1 MRRYILTTV
10 LCLLTANINA
20 QKNDI
25 APQDL
30 NGMRAIGSP
39 ANPKVRMSWDRYHDY
54 AQITQFGK
62 DLVKAYPD
70 LVKMES
76 IGKSY
81 EGRDI
86 WVLTVSDFK
95 TDKTENK
102 PGFYIDGGIHAN
114 ELQGVEI
121 SMYTAWY
128 LAESFRTVKFI
139 NTLLKE
145 KVFYIAMTISPD
157 ARENFI
163 YKANTPNSSRSGM
176 RPFDNDGDG
185 LVNEDQYND
194 LDGDGNIV
202 MMRRKSKTG
211 RYKVDPK
218 YPSRMYQ
225 VRGDEMGEY
234 ELLGYEGMD
243 NDGDGLVNEDQLGT
257 YDPNRDWAWNW
268 QPDYVQRG
276 ALFYPGTLPET
287 RAVKDFIVNHPNI
300 AGAQSYHN
308 YGGMFLRG
316 PGAAEDDPLFSRQ
329 DIEVYDNIGKLGEK
343 MIPGYNYFVLHKDL
357 YTVYGGEIDFLS
369 LTRGIFTFSNELMT
383 SYKLFNQKNS
393 WSRWDNDEF
402 NEFDKYLLFGD
413 GYVEWK
419 PFNHPQFGEIEI
431 GGAKKNYIRNHPGFM
446 LQEDA
451 HRNMAFTLYHAY
463 QTPKLEIVDIK
474 TEKLSGGLTT
484 VTATVMNTRVIPTH
498 SSIDV
503 KNKIERPD
511 FITLKGAKVIA
522 GMTVENE
529 DLNLFTEQKH
539 NPQTIEIDNIRGMG
553 SVKVRWIVSGNAN
566 GATVEVSSVKGGFVS
581 DKAVK

>member
-1 MRRYILTTV
+1 MKKIIYFALISLFS
-10 LCLLTANINA
+10 TAIYA
-20 QKNDI
+20 QNI

-62 DLVKAYPD
+62 DLVKAYPN

-76 IGKSY
+76 IGKSF

-86 WVLTVSDFK
+86 WVLTLTDFK
-95 TDKTENK
+95 TGEEKNK

-114 ELQGVEI
+114 ELQGVEV

-128 LAESFRTVKFI
+128 LAENFHSVKFI
-139 NTLLKE
+139 ATLLKE
-145 KVFYIAMTISPD
+145 KVFYIALTISPD
-157 ARENFI
+157 SRENFI
-163 YKANTPNSSRSGM
+163 YKENNSNTSRSGM

-185 LVNEDQYND
+185 LVNEDKLDD

-211 RYKVDPK
+211 RFKIDPK
-218 YPSRMYQ
+218 YPTRMYQ
-225 VRGDEMGEY
+225 VRGDEKGEY
-234 ELLGYEGMD
+234 EMLGYEGMD
-243 NDGDGLVNEDQLGT
+243 NDGDGLVNEDQVGT
-257 YDPNRDWAWNW
+257 YDPNRDWGWNW
-268 QPDYVQRG
+268 QPNYVQNG

-287 RAVKDFIVNHPNI
+287 RAVKDFVTKHPNI

-316 PGAAEDDPLFSRQ
+316 PGAAEDDPLYSRQ

-343 MIPGYNYFVLHKDL
+343 MIPGYNYFILHKDL
-357 YTVYGGEIDFLS
+357 YTVYGGEIDYLS

-383 SYKLFNQKNS
+383 SYKLFNQKSS

-474 TEKLSGGLTT
+474 TEKLQGGLTA
-484 VTATVMNTRVIPTH
+484 VTATIMNTRIIPTH
-498 SSIDV
+498 STHDI

-511 FITLKGAKVIA
+511 YISLKGVKVIT

-529 DLNLFTEQKH
+529 DLNLFTEQK
-539 NPQTIEIDNIRGMG
+539 NSPQTIKVANISGMG
-553 SVKVRWIVSGNAN
+553 NVKVRWIVNGNPN
-566 GATVEVSSVKGGFVS
+566 GATVEVSSAKGGFVS
-581 DKAVK
+581 DKVGK

>member
-1 MRRYILTTV
+1 MKKIIYIALIS
-10 LCLLTANINA
+10 LFSTAIYA
-20 QKNDI
+20 QNI

-62 DLVKAYPD
+62 DLVKAYPY

-76 IGKSY
+76 IGKSF

-86 WVLTVSDFK
+86 WVLTITDFK
-95 TDKTENK
+95 TGEEKNK

-114 ELQGVEI
+114 ELQGVEV

-128 LAESFRTVKFI
+128 LAENFHSVKFI
-139 NTLLKE
+139 STLLKE
-145 KVFYIAMTISPD
+145 KVFYIALTISPD
-157 ARENFI
+157 SRENFI
-163 YKANTPNSSRSGM
+163 YKENNSNTSRSGM

-185 LVNEDQYND
+185 LVNEDKLDD

-211 RYKVDPK
+211 RFKIDPK
-218 YPSRMYQ
+218 YPTRMYQ
-225 VRGDEMGEY
+225 VRGDEKGEY
-234 ELLGYEGMD
+234 EMLGYEGMD
-243 NDGDGLVNEDQLGT
+243 NDGDGLVNEDQVGT
-257 YDPNRDWAWNW
+257 YDPNRDWGWNW
-268 QPDYVQRG
+268 QPNYVQNG

-287 RAVKDFIVNHPNI
+287 RAVKDFITKHPNI

-316 PGAAEDDPLFSRQ
+316 PGAAEDDPLYSRQ

-343 MIPGYNYFVLHKDL
+343 MIPGYNYFILHKDL
-357 YTVYGGEIDFLS
+357 YTVYGGEIDYLS

-383 SYKLFNQKNS
+383 SYKLFNQKSS

-474 TEKLSGGLTT
+474 TEQLKGGLTA
-484 VTATVMNTRVIPTH
+484 VTATVMNTRIIPTH
-498 SSIDV
+498 STHDI

-511 FITLKGAKVIA
+511 YISLKGAKVIS

-529 DLNLFTEQKH
+529 DLNLFTEQK
-539 NPQTIEIDNIRGMG
+539 NSPQTIKVANISGMG
-553 SVKVRWIVSGNAN
+553 NVKVRWIVNGNPS
-566 GATVEVSSVKGGFVS
+566 GATVEVSSAKGGFVS
-581 DKAVK
+581 DKVGK

>member
-1 MRRYILTTV
+1 MKKYILTSI
-10 LCLLTANINA
+10 LCLLMASINA
-20 QKNDI
+20 QKNEI

-62 DLVKAYPD
+62 DLVKAYPN

-76 IGKSY
+76 IGKSF

-95 TDKTENK
+95 TDKIENK

-128 LAESFRTVKFI
+128 LAESFQTVKFI

-145 KVFYIAMTISPD
+145 KVFYIALTISPD

-163 YKANTPNSSRSGM
+163 HKENTANSSRSGM

-185 LVNEDQYND
+185 LVNEDKYND

-211 RYKVDPK
+211 RYKIDPK

-234 ELLGYEGMD
+234 ELLGYEGLD
-243 NDGDGLVNEDQLGT
+243 ADGDGLVNEDQLGT
-257 YDPNRDWAWNW
+257 YDPNRDWSWNW

-287 RAVKDFIVNHPNI
+287 RAVKNFIVNHPNI

-343 MIPGYNYFVLHKDL
+343 MIPGYSYFVLHKDL

-383 SYKLFNQKNS
+383 SYKLFNQKNAG
-393 WSRWDNDEF
+393 SRWDNDEF

-463 QTPKLEIVDIK
+463 QTPKLEILDVK
-474 TEKLSGGLTT
+474 TEKLSNGLTA
-484 VTATVMNTRVIPTH
+484 VTATIMNTRIIPTH

-511 FITLKGAKVIA
+511 YISLKGVNVVA

-539 NPQTIEIDNIRGMG
+539 SPQTIEIDNIRGMG

-566 GATVEVSSVKGGFVS
+566 GATVEVSSAKGGFVS
-581 DKAVK
+581 DKVK

>member
-95 TDKTENK
+95 TDKAENK

-413 GYVEWK
+413 GYVDWK

-431 GGAKKNYIRNHPGFM
+431 GGPKKNYIRNHPGFM

-474 TEKLSGGLTT
+474 TEKLSGGLTA
-484 VTATVMNTRVIPTH
+484 VTATVMNTRIIPTH

-553 SVKVRWIVSGNAN
+553 SVKVRWIVSGNTT
-566 GATVEVSSVKGGFVS
+566 GTTVEVSSVKGGFVS
-581 DKAVK
+581 DKAGK

>member
-1 MRRYILTTV
+1 MKRYILTTI
-10 LCLLTANINA
+10 LCLLMANVNA

-62 DLVKAYPD
+62 DLVKAYPN

-76 IGKSY
+76 IGKSF

-86 WVLTVSDFK
+86 WLLTVSDFK

-128 LAESFRTVKFI
+128 LAESFHSVKFI

-145 KVFYIAMTISPD
+145 KVFYIALTISPD

-163 YKANTPNSSRSGM
+163 HKENTANSSRSGM

-185 LVNEDQYND
+185 LVNEDKYND

-211 RYKVDPK
+211 RYKIDPK

-225 VRGDEMGEY
+225 VRGDEMGDY
-234 ELLGYEGMD
+234 ELLGYEGLD
-243 NDGDGLVNEDQLGT
+243 ADGDGLVNEDQLGT
-257 YDPNRDWAWNW
+257 YDPNRDWGWNW

-287 RAVKDFIVNHPNI
+287 RAVKDFIVSHPNI

-383 SYKLFNQKNS
+383 SYKLFNQKNAG
-393 WSRWDNDEF
+393 SRWDNDEF

-419 PFNHPQFGEIEI
+419 PFTHPQFGEIEI

-463 QTPKLEIVDIK
+463 QTPKLEILDIK
-474 TEKLSGGLTT
+474 TEKLSGGLTS
-484 VTATVMNTRVIPTH
+484 VTATIMNTRIIPTH

-511 FITLKGAKVIA
+511 FITLKGANVVA
-522 GMTVENE
+522 GMTVQNE
-529 DLNLFTEQKH
+529 DLNLFTEQKYS
-539 NPQTIEIDNIRGMG
+539 PQSIEVDNIRGMG

-566 GATVEVSSVKGGFVS
+566 GATVEVSSAKGGFVS
-581 DKAVK
+581 DKVGK

>member
-1 MRRYILTTV
+1 MKKIIYIALIS
-10 LCLLTANINA
+10 LFSTAIDAQNIT
-20 QKNDI
+20 
-25 APQDL
+25 PQDL

-39 ANPKVRMSWDRYHDY
+39 ANPKVRMSWNRYHDY

-62 DLVKAYPD
+62 DLVKAYPN
-70 LVKMES
+70 LVKIES
-76 IGKSY
+76 IGKSF

-86 WVLTVSDFK
+86 WVLTLTDFK
-95 TDKTENK
+95 TGEEKNK

-114 ELQGVEI
+114 ELQGVEV

-128 LAESFRTVKFI
+128 LAENYHTIKFI
-139 NTLLKE
+139 TTLLKE
-145 KVFYIAMTISPD
+145 KVFYIALTISPD
-157 ARENFI
+157 SRENFI
-163 YKANTPNSSRSGM
+163 YKENNSNTSRSGM

-185 LVNEDQYND
+185 VINEDKLD
-194 LDGDGNIV
+194 DIDGDGNIV

-211 RYKVDPK
+211 RYKIDPK
-218 YPSRMYQ
+218 YPTRMYQ
-225 VRGDEMGEY
+225 VHSDEKGEY
-234 ELLGYEGMD
+234 EMLGYEGID
-243 NDGDGLVNEDQLGT
+243 NDGDGQVNEDQVGT
-257 YDPNRDWAWNW
+257 YDPNRDWGWNW
-268 QPDYVQRG
+268 QPNYVQNG

-287 RAVKDFIVNHPNI
+287 RAVKDFITKHPNI

-316 PGAAEDDPLFSRQ
+316 PGAAEDDPLYSKQ

-343 MIPGYNYFVLHKDL
+343 MIPGYNYFILHKDL
-357 YTVYGGEIDFLS
+357 YTVYGGEIDYLS

-383 SYKLFNQKNS
+383 SYKLFNQKSS

-431 GGAKKNYIRNHPGFM
+431 GGSKKNYIRNHPGFM

-463 QTPKLEIVDIK
+463 QTPKLEILDIK
-474 TEKLSGGLTT
+474 TEKLLGGLTA
-484 VTATVMNTRVIPTH
+484 VTATIMNTRIIPTH
-498 SSIDV
+498 SSHDI

-511 FITLKGAKVIA
+511 YISIKGVKVIT

-529 DLNLFTEQKH
+529 DLNLFTEQK
-539 NPQTIEIDNIRGMG
+539 NSPQTIKVANISGMG
-553 SVKVRWIVSGNAN
+553 NVKVKWIVLGNPN
-566 GATVEVSSVKGGFVS
+566 GAIVEVSSAKGGFVS
-581 DKAVK
+581 EKIGK

>member
-1 MRRYILTTV
+1 MKKYILTSI
-10 LCLLTANINA
+10 LCLLMASINA

-62 DLVKAYPD
+62 DLVKAYPN

-76 IGKSY
+76 IGKSF

-95 TDKTENK
+95 TDKIENK

-128 LAESFRTVKFI
+128 LAESFQTVKFI

-145 KVFYIAMTISPD
+145 KVFYIALTISPD

-163 YKANTPNSSRSGM
+163 HKENTANSSRSGM

-185 LVNEDQYND
+185 LVNEDKYND

-211 RYKVDPK
+211 RYKIDPK

-234 ELLGYEGMD
+234 ELLGYEGLD
-243 NDGDGLVNEDQLGT
+243 ADGDGLVNEDQLGT
-257 YDPNRDWAWNW
+257 YDPNRDWSWNW

-287 RAVKDFIVNHPNI
+287 RAVKNFIVNHPNI

-383 SYKLFNQKNS
+383 SYKLFNQKNAG
-393 WSRWDNDEF
+393 SRWDNDEF

-463 QTPKLEIVDIK
+463 QTPKLEILDVK
-474 TEKLSGGLTT
+474 TEKLSGGLTA
-484 VTATVMNTRVIPTH
+484 VTATIMNTRIIPTH

-511 FITLKGAKVIA
+511 YISIKGANVVA

-539 NPQTIEIDNIRGMG
+539 SPQTIEIDNIRGMG

-566 GATVEVSSVKGGFVS
+566 GATVEVSSAKGGFVS
-581 DKAVK
+581 DKVK

>member
-1 MRRYILTTV
+1 MKKYILTTV
-10 LCLLTANINA
+10 LCLLMANVNA
-20 QKNDI
+20 QNNDI

-54 AQITQFGK
+54 AQITQFAK
-62 DLVKAYPD
+62 DLVKAYPN
-70 LVKMES
+70 LVQMKS
-76 IGKSY
+76 IGKSF

-86 WVLTVSDFK
+86 WVLTLSDFK
-95 TDKTENK
+95 TNKTENK

-114 ELQGVEI
+114 ELQGVEVA
-121 SMYTAWY
+121 MYTAWY
-128 LAESFRTVKFI
+128 LAESFQTVKFI

-145 KVFYIAMTISPD
+145 KVFYIALTISPD
-157 ARENFI
+157 SRENFI
-163 YKANTPNSSRSGM
+163 HKENTANSSRSGM

-225 VRGDEMGEY
+225 VRGDEMGDY
-234 ELLGYEGMD
+234 ELLGYEGID

-257 YDPNRDWAWNW
+257 YDPNRDWGWNW

-287 RAVKDFIVNHPNI
+287 RAVKNFIVNHPNI

-316 PGAAEDDPLFSRQ
+316 PGAAEDDALFSRQ

-383 SYKLFNQKNS
+383 SYKLFNQKSS
-393 WSRWDNDEF
+393 WNRWENDEF

-463 QTPKLEIVDIK
+463 QTPKLEIVDIQ
-474 TEKLSGGLTT
+474 TEKLSGGLTA
-484 VTATVMNTRVIPTH
+484 VTATIMNTRIIPTH

-511 FITLKGAKVIA
+511 FITLKGANVVA
-522 GMTVENE
+522 GMTVQNE
-529 DLNLFTEQKH
+529 DLNLFTEQKYT
-539 NPQTIEIDNIRGMG
+539 PQTIEVDNIRGMG
-553 SVKVRWIVSGNAN
+553 NVKVRWIVRGNTN
-566 GATVEVSSVKGGFVS
+566 GATVEVSSAKGGFVS
-581 DKAVK
+581 DKVGK